1 MRSGNRIAIVG
12 AGIAGLVCAKVLTED
27 GFAVEVFDRAPDI
40 GGVWSE
46 TRRYPGLRAQST
58 KNTYHFSDH
67 PMPNDYPRV
76 LDGARMQEY
85 LSSYVRAFGLTD
97 KLRLRT
103 EVVAADPVEGGWLLE
118 IRDADGVHRTSC
130 DHLIIA
136 NGVFSE
142 PEVPDFA
149 GATEFARAGGQLGH
163 STQFLDVEA
172 VRDRSV
178 VVIGYGAAAGDLATE
193 ISRVAADTTVVARR
207 LLWKMPRRLAAGI
220 DAERVLLTRTG
231 AAHFGHPDP
240 GRFERLL
247 HGPARSFRD
256 SNLDLI
262 EALVAQRSGA
272 AELGL
277 VPPVRFEQA
286 QDGAFGL
293 ASEGFAE
300 QVTQGRI
307 TVRGQTRVVGL
318 GGGPAGPY
326 AELSD
331 GQRVRADIVVCATG
345 FQQRV
350 PFLTPYVQRQLTDDD
365 GNFRLYR
372 QILPLDVP
380 HLTFAGYH
388 TSLLSAVRAEIGA
401 HWTAALLT
409 GNLALPPAETMSER
423 IDARLR
429 WLDQHTRGRHTH
441 GTVTPYAIRDIDE
454 LLGDLGVRLPLSARA
469 AQWLRP
475 VRPSDYRVVS
485 RRKRGPG
492 GQPSTPAATNPA
504 PGGRTPAH
512 PPTAPLAVAPA
523 PVAQDAAP
531 ARPQPPA
538 PVVPADSPT
547 VRIPDAVAAS
557 AVRTAALPA
566 VDPAARTHPVPEI
579 RPTAPR
585 RPPAVGRRS
594 VPGPQDAVAPVPRP
608 APAPPP
614 PPPTPV
620 SGASIPPPAAP
631 DGPHAVRPQAGISGP
646 EAATQR
652 PSTDSPAPVPP
663 RSAAAQEAAA
673 EAARRAAAEQR
684 AAKIAARSNS
694 ATVRIDMRTAQP
706 LMEGLP
712 PANTHPAPGA
722 AASGTPE
729 TGQVPPRATG
739 RPNETTAPGH
749 APANRSPEVSR
760 PAQLGEP
767 ADAQD
772 GTRAAAETSGSPE
785 SSADSRTGDVE
796 PAAETL
802 AARQAERAGDTLP
815 GGAAGSAP
823 HTPESPDANAEPAA
837 AATTPPVSGSGQA
850 PAEESAANPTDSD
863 PVSTRDAPPATGTD
877 SAVTASTEAGHEGRV
892 ASEPAA
898 DPAGSDPVAAE
909 DLRPVSGAVS
919 VVSAS
924 DVAGPE
930 GRVADESA
938 SVATEFAAVGTASS
952 DSGER
957 ATHAAESAEEV
968 PTVAADQSAGSGP
981 ETGAAAAQ
989 RRSAGE
995 TTAPSPVSGA
1005 EGEASSADRRAEQR
1019 AASPAGAAPD
1029 GQQAEAGP
1037 GLAEPRGERAGEPA
1051 SAEPALPSPK
1061 PAVGT
1066 GDTGE
1071 SATAE
1076 EDAAVPEVAA
1086 AADRARPM
1094 DPENTDAGAG
1104 GTAAT
1109 GSSQEPTDRDAD
1121 RPAGDSTR
1129 DAAERSAAR
1138 GT

>member
-58 KNTYHFSDH
+58 KYTYHFSDH

-130 DHLIIA
+130 DHLVIA
-136 NGVFSE
+136 NGVFSG
-142 PEVPDFA
+142 PEIPDFA
-149 GATEFARAGGQLGH
+149 GAAEFARAGGQLGH

-178 VVIGYGAAAGDLATE
+178 VVIGYGAAAGDIATE

-207 LLWKMPRRLAAGI
+207 LLWKMPRRLAPGI
-220 DAERVLLTRTG
+220 DAERVLLTRSG
-231 AAHFGHPDP
+231 AAHFGRPDP
-240 GRFERLL
+240 GRIERLL

-277 VPPVRFEQA
+277 IPPVRFEQA

-307 TVRGQTRVVGL
+307 TVRGQTAVVGL

-409 GNLALPPAETMSER
+409 GTLVVPPAETMSER

-429 WLDQHTRGRHTH
+429 WLDQHTRGRHVH
-441 GTVTPYAIRDIDE
+441 GTLTPYAIRDIDE
-454 LLGDLGVRLPLSARA
+454 LLGDLGVRLPLAARA

-475 VRPSDYRVVS
+475 VRPGDYRVVS

-492 GQPSTPAATNPA
+492 GQAATPAATNPA
-504 PGGRTPAH
+504 TGGPNPATPRGGSTPPPATGGPSPVPAEGGQTPAN
-512 PPTAPLAVAPA
+512 PPTAPLAVAPGVQGARAPQLHA
-523 PVAQDAAP
+523 PVA
-531 ARPQPPA
+531 
-538 PVVPADSPT
+538 PADSPT

-579 RPTAPR
+579 RPPAPSPPVPS
-585 RPPAVGRRS
+585 RPPAAARPPA
-594 VPGPQDAVAPVPRP
+594 PGPQEPVAVPRP
-608 APAPPP
+608 VPATPPAPPA
-614 PPPTPV
+614 PV

-631 DGPHAVRPQAGISGP
+631 PHVTRPTSKP
-646 EAATQR
+646 VS
-652 PSTDSPAPVPP
+652 STREPTPTP
-663 RSAAAQEAAA
+663 
-673 EAARRAAAEQR
+673 
-684 AAKIAARSNS
+684 
-694 ATVRIDMRTAQP
+694 
-706 LMEGLP
+706 
-712 PANTHPAPGA
+712 
-722 AASGTPE
+722 PE
-729 TGQVPPRATG
+729 T
-739 RPNETTAPGH
+739 
-749 APANRSPEVSR
+749 
-760 PAQLGEP
+760 
-767 ADAQD
+767 
-772 GTRAAAETSGSPE
+772 
-785 SSADSRTGDVE
+785 
-796 PAAETL
+796 
-802 AARQAERAGDTLP
+802 
-815 GGAAGSAP
+815 
-823 HTPESPDANAEPAA
+823 
-837 AATTPPVSGSGQA
+837 
-850 PAEESAANPTDSD
+850 
-863 PVSTRDAPPATGTD
+863 
-877 SAVTASTEAGHEGRV
+877 
-892 ASEPAA
+892 
-898 DPAGSDPVAAE
+898 
-909 DLRPVSGAVS
+909 
-919 VVSAS
+919 
-924 DVAGPE
+924 
-930 GRVADESA
+930 
-938 SVATEFAAVGTASS
+938 
-952 DSGER
+952 
-957 ATHAAESAEEV
+957 
-968 PTVAADQSAGSGP
+968 
-981 ETGAAAAQ
+981 
-989 RRSAGE
+989 
-995 TTAPSPVSGA
+995 
-1005 EGEASSADRRAEQR
+1005 
-1019 AASPAGAAPD
+1019 ASPR
-1029 GQQAEAGP
+1029 EAF
-1037 GLAEPRGERAGEPA
+1037 
-1051 SAEPALPSPK
+1051 
-1061 PAVGT
+1061 
-1066 GDTGE
+1066 
-1071 SATAE
+1071 
-1076 EDAAVPEVAA
+1076 
-1086 AADRARPM
+1086 M
-1094 DPENTDAGAG
+1094 
-1104 GTAAT
+1104 
-1109 GSSQEPTDRDAD
+1109 
-1121 RPAGDSTR
+1121 
-1129 DAAERSAAR
+1129 
-1138 GT
+1138 